1 MKLVI
6 RVFCILIPLAVF
18 VSCSKSDSSQ
28 GDQFFS
34 NQQYEQAVEAYSDV
48 LVNNTK
54 NVNALYK
61 RGRAY
66 EELGNLDEA
75 EKDFKSA
82 YDLDS
87 RNVQVLMSLSNL
99 YQKRKDNEMAL
110 QYASYAAEIPGAPA
124 MAFFLK
130 GRAYHLLGNTENA
143 LTEYSTAVKIDED
156 FGQAY
161 YYRGM
166 LKRAIKQNRGACTD
180 LKLANSLNYPQATEA
195 LERYCK

>member
-1 MKLVI
+1 MKLANK
-6 RVFCILIPLAVF
+6 VFSILIPLAVLF
-18 VSCSKSDSSQ
+18 SCSERDSSQ

-34 NQQYEQAVEAYSDV
+34 DQQYEQAVEAYSSV
-48 LVNNTK
+48 LVNNSK
-54 NVNALYK
+54 NVNAFYN

-66 EELGNLDEA
+66 EELGNLDGA

-82 YDLDS
+82 YDLDP
-87 RNVQVLMSLSNL
+87 RNVQVLMSLSNI
-99 YQKRKDNEMAL
+99 YQKKKDNEMAL
-110 QYASYAAEIPGAPA
+110 QYANYATEIPGAPA

-130 GRAYHLLGNTENA
+130 GRAYHLLGNTESA
-143 LTEYSTAVKIDED
+143 LSEYSTAIKIDED

-166 LKRAIKQNRGACTD
+166 LNQAIDQTRGACTD
-180 LKLANSLNYPQATEA
+180 LETAVSLNYPQATEA

>member
-1 MKLVI
+1 MKLAI
-6 RVFCILIPLAVF
+6 KVFSILIPLAAF
-18 VSCSKSDSSQ
+18 ISCSKSDSTQ

-34 NQQYEQAVEAYSDV
+34 NQQYEQAIEAYSDV
-48 LVNNTK
+48 LVNDTK
-54 NVNALYK
+54 NVNAMYK

-66 EELGNLDEA
+66 EEVGNLDEA
-75 EKDFKSA
+75 EKDFKNA
-82 YDLDS
+82 YDLDP

-110 QYASYAAEIPGAPA
+110 QYATYATEIPGAPA

-130 GRAYHLLGNTENA
+130 GRAYHLLGNTESA
-143 LTEYSTAVKIDED
+143 LAEYSAAIKIDED

-166 LKRAIKQNRGACTD
+166 LKQAIKQTRGACAD
-180 LKLANSLNYPQATEA
+180 LKIAVSLDYPQATEA
-195 LERYCK
+195 LERYCN